1 MLDLLPRRPR
11 FEGPVL
17 VFVVVVVTVYAV
29 GFWLAWSSFAVQE
42 LRGGE
47 VVVADTGFGC

>member
-1 MLDLLPRRPR
+1 MDLRSPPPRW
-11 FEGPVL
+11 EGPVL
-17 VFVVVVVTVYAV
+17 AFVVVVVTVYV
-29 GFWLAWSSFAVQE
+29 VVFWLAWSDFAVQE

>member
-1 MLDLLPRRPR
+1 MLDLVPRRPR

-17 VFVVVVVTVYAV
+17 AFVVVVLTVYAV
-29 GFWLAWSSFAVQE
+29 GFWLAWSDFAVQE

-47 VVVADTGFGC
+47 VAVDDTGIAC